1 MNRFAR
7 GRSKSVKRSERSN
20 GLDTALYKNDL
31 FLNNIFHNKPETVS
45 SQVDL
50 KRHEIS
56 AKQQKDP
63 AADVSEE
70 QHFILQSTKYLAN
83 DQACAFYLSKKNTY
97 PTRHFTNPNHTS
109 FTVSEARRALA
120 KNRSRREGDARY
132 SQSAGV
138 RRRGRPLM
146 GGEERPRP
154 QTGDSGRL
162 SRRQV
167 HFEDDSEEED
177 TSEGEEIHDNEACGS
192 DTNNVKLP
200 IMNTEAAQ
208 NVNGCP
214 ENSSG
219 ATDAFHDRISE
230 WVPERPILHPRI
242 RRSQSFQ
249 PQMPPGRVSGA
260 ARVRSQSLSHPDG
273 RIFQEIQHETSAAD
287 EKVKSFLSMLKL
299 EGLAADVHAPQP
311 ITPHY
316 RHVSIAGP
324 KDYWRR
330 LGAKVLDERKEESR
344 KNETHHPGV
353 EHALLTQDV
362 AKRHS
367 VARKL
372 QNVVKNLMKTKTTN
386 ELLEYEKIKLAMS
399 GEQKEMAP
407 QTLTEEDT

>member
-1 MNRFAR
+1 M
-7 GRSKSVKRSERSN
+7 
-20 GLDTALYKNDL
+20 
-31 FLNNIFHNKPETVS
+31 
-45 SQVDL
+45 
-50 KRHEIS
+50 S

-63 AADVSEE
+63 TADVSEE

-109 FTVSEARRALA
+109 FTVSEARRTLA
-120 KNRSRREGDARY
+120 KNRARRACDMRY

-138 RRRGRPLM
+138 RRRGRPSM
-146 GGEERPRP
+146 DDRPRP

-167 HFEDDSEEED
+167 HFEDSEEED
-177 TSEGEEIHDNEACGS
+177 TTESDEIHDNAA

-200 IMNTEAAQ
+200 TMSTTEAAAD
-208 NVNGCP
+208 VNGCP
-214 ENSSG
+214 ESSSG
-219 ATDAFHDRISE
+219 ATDALRDRVSE
-230 WVPERPILHPRI
+230 WVPERPTVHPKI
-242 RRSQSFQ
+242 RRTQSFQ
-249 PQMPPGRVSGA
+249 PQMPRTPSGA
-260 ARVRSQSLSHPDG
+260 TRVRSQSLTHPDG
-273 RIFQEIQHETSAAD
+273 RIYQDIRHETSAAD
-287 EKVKSFLSMLKL
+287 EKVKSFLSMLKH

-316 RHVSIAGP
+316 RHVSVTGP

-330 LGAKVLDERKEESR
+330 LGAKVMDERKEESR
-344 KNETHHPGV
+344 RHETHHAAAD
-353 EHALLTQDV
+353 HSLMTQDV

-372 QNVVKNLMKTKTTN
+372 QNVVKNLMKMKTTN

-399 GEQKEMAP
+399 GEKA
-407 QTLTEEDT
+407 LTETEVET